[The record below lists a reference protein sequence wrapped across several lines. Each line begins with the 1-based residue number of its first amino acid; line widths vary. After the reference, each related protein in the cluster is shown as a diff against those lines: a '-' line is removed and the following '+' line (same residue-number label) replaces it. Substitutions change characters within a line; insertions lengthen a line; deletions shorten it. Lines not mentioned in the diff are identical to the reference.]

1 MKIKKKRIVLFIMV
15 VICLSVFTG
24 CDKKYDNIAANKIS
38 FDYKKNQNHI
48 DKKNKTKFKYKFGV
62 FLNYSGNLKKL
73 SDYETIVIDAQYI
86 KKKDITAF
94 KAKGHKVYSYINVG
108 SLENFRTYYKKYKKL
123 MLGKYEHWD
132 EECWIDVSSKTW
144 QDFILKDLS
153 VKLMKKSIDGFF
165 VDNCD
170 VYYVYPKKK
179 IFKGLSVILEG
190 LKAKGKAVIINSGN
204 DFLDKYCSE
213 GGNWRKIITGINQE
227 CVFSSINWDDNTFG
241 EAKKEDQKFFR
252 NYIEKYGKKGVKI
265 YLIEYTKDQK
275 LIKKIKNYCKKKKFN
290 YYIAGRLELDA

>member
-1 MKIKKKRIVLFIMV
+1 
-15 VICLSVFTG
+15 
-24 CDKKYDNIAANKIS
+24 
-38 FDYKKNQNHI
+38 
-48 DKKNKTKFKYKFGV
+48 
-62 FLNYSGNLKKL
+62 
-73 SDYETIVIDAQYI
+73 
-86 KKKDITAF
+86 
-94 KAKGHKVYSYINVG
+94 
-108 SLENFRTYYKKYKKL
+108 
-123 MLGKYEHWD
+123 
-132 EECWIDVSSKTW
+132 
-144 QDFILKDLS
+144 
-153 VKLMKKSIDGFF
+153 MKKSIDGFF

-252 NYIEKYGKKGVKI
+252 NYIEKYCCAPLSSVLPLRYCLNLLQALLSVCSAILQIFLIPTIIGNLAKKRSA
-265 YLIEYTKDQK
+265 
-275 LIKKIKNYCKKKKFN
+275 FS
-290 YYIAGRLELDA
+290 